1 MGAVAD
7 PGPVQAGEV
16 PDGGTASDLG
26 ARPGDHLRAD
36 LGRGADNRAL
46 PQPRARLDPRPV
58 QHLTVGIELSS
69 EVLRVPAGR
78 AFELRGLADLHAVA
92 NTDRTFQAGTG
103 SDRDSVSQRAEAPL
117 PARDRRAVAHRQL
130 PAHAGVADRNLVR
143 EFGAV
148 SEAGPLIDLDRHPV
162 PDLDAL
168 APGGSAE
175 QPAAGAD
182 LLLVPEGA
190 LQPATGPDAGSI
202 ADDRTRLELRGLPD
216 GGLLAN
222 THRVADL
229 CTVLDLA
236 ALSDGG
242 ALVDRHLRTDADVRL
257 DLHVA
262 AKAGLG
268 ADGDLFTEDR
278 TVSERG
284 ACLDGGVLPDRD
296 AVSYGDGFDQPRPV
310 RNVRAVADRGPFTD
324 HDTLADRGVRPDGQV
339 RTDDGIVTD
348 GDALVDPSTG
358 VDLDVLT
365 ELRTRSRLHDRHV
378 GLAPRDR
385 SELAPVAGLPRIA
398 LAHLR
403 SGTCPYLRRRH
414 DRLPSS
420 SWSHLVEVG
429 GVRLAIPEDHQPWS
443 RRIFAT
449 L

>member
-1 MGAVAD
+1 
-7 PGPVQAGEV
+7 Q
-16 PDGGTASDLG
+16 
-26 ARPGDHLRAD
+26 
-36 LGRGADNRAL
+36 
-46 PQPRARLDPRPV
+46 
-58 QHLTVGIELSS
+58 
-69 EVLRVPAGR
+69 
-78 AFELRGLADLHAVA
+78 
-92 NTDRTFQAGTG
+92 
-103 SDRDSVSQRAEAPL
+103 
-117 PARDRRAVAHRQL
+117 
-130 PAHAGVADRNLVR
+130 
-143 EFGAV
+143 
-148 SEAGPLIDLDRHPV
+148 
-162 PDLDAL
+162 
-168 APGGSAE
+168 
-175 QPAAGAD
+175 
-182 LLLVPEGA
+182 LVPEGA

-324 HDTLADRGVRPDGQV
+324 HDTLADRGVRPDGPV
-339 RTDDGIVTD
+339 R
-348 GDALVDPSTG
+348 
-358 VDLDVLT
+358 T
-365 ELRTRSRLHDRHV
+365 ELRTSPRLHDRHV

-385 SELAPVAGLPRIA
+385 SEFAPVAGLPRIA

-429 GVRLAIPEDHQPWS
+429 GGLTRDPGGLSALVSP
-443 RRIFAT
+443 
-449 L
+449 